1 MKHHLSSFRRSPWL
15 RIALIVILGL
25 MFAPL
30 GVMAATSSVAT
41 PLASVG
47 GFNPAMIGAI
57 GLGAV
62 CIGLRKEASEEGDGG
77 GGEGTK
83 AEDKL
88 DLTAAIAKLED
99 KTLPISQRLSV
110 AVQALKGID
119 PTQQL
124 AGTKQQLTDAN
135 ATIALRDGEITKLKA
150 ELETTKQTLK
160 AREKDVSDLEASNA
174 ALETEAKDLRAKE
187 QDIDKR
193 AGQKSKEHVASLG
206 FPAAKL
212 PGPTGEKGNET
223 PVQRALAAFQA
234 ETDTEKKGQ
243 LWQEYRREEAKA
255 KAALN

>member
-41 PLASVG
+41 PLTSAG
-47 GFNPAMIGAI
+47 GFNPVM
-57 GLGAV
+57 LGALGV
-62 CIGLRKEASEEGDGG
+62 MCIGLRKEASEESDGG
-77 GGEGTK
+77 GGEGAK
-83 AEDKL
+83 AGDKL

-99 KTLPISQRLSV
+99 KTLPISQRLGV
-110 AVQALKGID
+110 AIQALKGID

-124 AGTKQQLTDAN
+124 AGIKQQLADAN
-135 ATIALRDGEITKLKA
+135 ATVALRDGEITKLKA
-150 ELETTKQTLK
+150 DLATAQQTLA
-160 AREKDVSDLEASNA
+160 AREKDVTDLEAANA
-174 ALETEAKDLRAKE
+174 RLETEAKDLRAKE

-212 PGPTGEKGNET
+212 PDSQTEQGFKDLPQSE
-223 PVQRALAAFQA
+223 A
-234 ETDTEKKGQ
+234 E
-243 LWQEYRREEAKA
+243 LEEALKA
-255 KAALN
+255 CATQQERSALLRSYNAARGGGAN